1 MAMTTCES
9 GCSLQD
15 SALAIRAHRR
25 RGSVHASFLLWKLL
39 VYRPIFAH
47 ASLGY
52 CTARRVSSC
61 LLLVKVRF
69 RPFKEHMCEVQT
81 QHRGGRAKT
90 RRAQNGSRVA
100 NMMVGSV
107 SSCYKKRSKTKV
119 ASPTIGERR
128 HRSIA
133 DARSTGSAMAR
144 RAWSRPRA
152 SMPHRPAARAR
163 PTRPTTSTSTLSSGA
178 DTTKKTA
185 AAPRLDPEA
194 SALLP
199 TNRRTPGHVWS
210 ALIARALSA

>member
-1 MAMTTCES
+1 MPNAADRKPPARGARPRCVGFCT
-9 GCSLQD
+9 
-15 SALAIRAHRR
+15 RACVGPDQLFGPTYGPTFPTEVGPSTRM
-25 RGSVHASFLLWKLL
+25 
-39 VYRPIFAH
+39 PAH
-47 ASLGY
+47 QLDA
-52 CTARRVSSC
+52 
-61 LLLVKVRF
+61 
-69 RPFKEHMCEVQT
+69 
-81 QHRGGRAKT
+81 T
-90 RRAQNGSRVA
+90 RRLACCLGPPVRPLEAPQILLPVSPPARTHKFGSI
-100 NMMVGSV
+100 
-107 SSCYKKRSKTKV
+107 SSSSKKRSNTKV